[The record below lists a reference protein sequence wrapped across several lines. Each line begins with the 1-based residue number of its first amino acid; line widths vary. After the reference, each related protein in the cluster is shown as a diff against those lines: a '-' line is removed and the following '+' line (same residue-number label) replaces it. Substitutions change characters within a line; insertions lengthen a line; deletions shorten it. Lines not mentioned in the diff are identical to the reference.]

1 MEERIVVLG
10 EISEFLIEFC
20 NHLISKKLEVFV
32 ALRKNQ
38 ELSKLKEIEGK
49 ISLIKHND
57 KVDEIKFI
65 LKSIEPQIIYNLYG
79 VTNKNDLN
87 ELIEKVF
94 FKNILLLEELKGS
107 NNSILINVIERTERD
122 EKGNPLSI
130 YTAIVDSLNKV
141 NKFYGDFYKIQTSI
155 TYRDEYEERVKV

>member
-20 NHLISKKLEVFV
+20 KLLISKKLEVFV

-38 ELSKLKEIEGK
+38 ELSNLKEIEGK
-49 ISLIKHND
+49 ISLIKYND
-57 KVDEIKFI
+57 EVDEIKFI

-79 VTNKNDLN
+79 VTNKNDLK

-94 FKNILLLEELKGS
+94 LKNILLLEELKES
-107 NNSILINVIERTERD
+107 NNSVLINVIERTESD

-141 NKFYGDFYKIQTSI
+141 NKFYRDFYKIQTSI